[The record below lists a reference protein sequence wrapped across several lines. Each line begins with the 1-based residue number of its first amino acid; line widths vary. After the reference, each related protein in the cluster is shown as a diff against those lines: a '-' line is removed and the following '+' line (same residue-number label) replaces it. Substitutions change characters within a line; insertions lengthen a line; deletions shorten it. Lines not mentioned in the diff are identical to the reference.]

1 MSDQTALLVRAA
13 PVLFVLLWSTG
24 WVTARFAVDHA
35 DPLTFLAVRHALTA
49 LALAAVA
56 VALRAPWPRGPHAIA
71 HALAC
76 GVLLNAL
83 YLGGV
88 WWAIGQGMPAGVSGL
103 ISAVQPL
110 LTALLAPWLMA
121 ETIRTRQWLGIA
133 CGTLGI
139 GLVLQPK
146 LAGIDAEG
154 LATVALPLAVNV
166 LGMVAATL
174 GTFYQKRFI
183 PTGHPMTTQTLQ
195 FAAALAVTLPVA
207 WLVEPMRFVLD
218 GPTIAAMTWAVLVTS
233 IGANTL
239 LLVLLRRGA
248 VSRTAALLYLMPPM
262 VALQAWI
269 GFGET
274 LTPVQLA
281 GMAITVLG
289 VALVTR
295 G

>member
-49 LALAAVA
+49 LALAAIA
-56 VALRAPWPRGPHAIA
+56 VALRAPWPRGPRAVA

-88 WWAIGQGMPAGVSGL
+88 WWAIGQGVPAGVSGL

-146 LAGIDAEG
+146 LADVDAEG
-154 LATVALPLAVNV
+154 LAAVALPLAVNV

-207 WLVEPMRFVLD
+207 WLVEPMRFMLD

-274 LTPVQLA
+274 LTPMQLA

>member
-1 MSDQTALLVRAA
+1 VSDSAALLVRLT
-13 PVLFVLLWSTG
+13 PIVFVLLWSSG
-24 WVTARFAVDHA
+24 WVTARFATDHA
-35 DPLTFLAVRHALTA
+35 DPLTFLAIRHALTA
-49 LALAAVA
+49 AALAAIA
-56 VALRAPWPRGPHAIA
+56 IALRAPWPRSPRHIA
-71 HALAC
+71 HALIC
-76 GVLLNAL
+76 GLFLNAL

-88 WWAIGQGMPAGVSGL
+88 WWAIGEGVPAGISGL
-103 ISAVQPL
+103 ISAIQPL

-121 ETIRTRQWLGIA
+121 ETIRARQWLGIA
-133 CGTLGI
+133 LGTIGI

-146 LAGIDAEG
+146 LAAVDAAQLGAVGI
-154 LATVALPLAVNV
+154 PLAVNA

-195 FAAALAVTLPVA
+195 FTAAFAVTLPVA
-207 WLVEPMRFVLD
+207 WLIEPMHFAVN
-218 GPTIAAMTWAVLVTS
+218 GATIAAMTWAVLVTS
-233 IGANTL
+233 IAANTL

-274 LTPVQLA
+274 LVPVQML
-281 GMAITVLG
+281 GMAITVIG

-295 G
+295 K

>member
-1 MSDQTALLVRAA
+1 MSDQTSFLVRVT
-13 PVLFVLLWSTG
+13 PILFVLLWSSG
-24 WVTARFAVDHA
+24 WVTARFSVDHA

-49 LALAAVA
+49 AALAAIA
-56 VALRAPWPRGPHAIA
+56 VVLRAPWPRGPRHVA

-88 WWAIGQGMPAGVSGL
+88 WWAIGQGVPAGISGL

-121 ETIRTRQWLGIA
+121 ETIRPRQWLGIA
-133 CGTLGI
+133 CGMLGI
-139 GLVLQPK
+139 GLVLQPQ
-146 LAGIDAEG
+146 LAGVDAAG
-154 LATVALPLAVNV
+154 LAAVALPLLVNG

-195 FAAALAVTLPVA
+195 FTAAFAVTLPVA
-207 WLVEPMRFVLD
+207 WLVEPMRFALN
-218 GPTIAAMTWAVLVTS
+218 GATIAAMSWAVLVTS

-262 VALQAWI
+262 VALQAWL

-274 LTPVQLA
+274 LAPVQIA

>member
-1 MSDQTALLVRAA
+1 MSDQTSFLVRVT
-13 PVLFVLLWSTG
+13 PILFVLLWSSG
-24 WVTARFAVDHA
+24 WVTARFSVDHA

-49 LALAAVA
+49 LALAAIA
-56 VALRAPWPRGPHAIA
+56 VVLRAPWPRGPRAVG

-88 WWAIGQGMPAGVSGL
+88 WWAIGQGVPAGISGL

-121 ETIRTRQWLGIA
+121 ETIRPRQWLGIA
-133 CGTLGI
+133 CGMLGI
-139 GLVLQPK
+139 GLVLQPQ
-146 LAGIDAEG
+146 LASVDAAG
-154 LATVALPLAVNV
+154 LAAVALPLLVNG

-195 FAAALAVTLPVA
+195 FTAAFAVTLPVA
-207 WLVEPMRFVLD
+207 WLLEPMRFALN
-218 GPTIAAMTWAVLVTS
+218 GATIAAMSWAVLVTS

-262 VALQAWI
+262 VALQAWL

-274 LTPVQLA
+274 LAPVQIA

>member
-1 MSDQTALLVRAA
+1 VSDQAALLVRLT
-13 PVLFVLLWSTG
+13 PIVFVLLWSSG
-24 WVTARFAVDHA
+24 WVTARFATDHA

-49 LALAAVA
+49 VALAAIA
-56 VALRAPWPRGPHAIA
+56 VALQAPWPRSPRHIA
-71 HALAC
+71 HALVC
-76 GVLLNAL
+76 GVFLNAL

-88 WWAIGQGMPAGVSGL
+88 WWAIGEGVPAGISGL
-103 ISAVQPL
+103 IAAIQPL

-121 ETIRTRQWLGIA
+121 ETIRARQWLGIA
-133 CGTLGI
+133 LGTLGI
-139 GLVLQPK
+139 ALVLQPK
-146 LAGIDAEG
+146 LAAVDAAALG
-154 LATVALPLAVNV
+154 TVVVPLLVNA

-195 FAAALAVTLPVA
+195 FGAAFAVTLPVA
-207 WLVEPMRFVLD
+207 WLIEPMRFALN
-218 GPTIAAMTWAVLVTS
+218 GATIAAMTWAVLVTS
-233 IGANTL
+233 IAANTL
-239 LLVLLRRGA
+239 LLLLLRRGA

-274 LTPVQLA
+274 LGPVQLV

-295 G
+295 K

>member
-1 MSDQTALLVRAA
+1 MESGR
-13 PVLFVLLWSTG
+13 SC
-24 WVTARFAVDHA
+24 WVCC
-35 DPLTFLAVRHALTA
+35 L
-49 LALAAVA
+49 
-56 VALRAPWPRGPHAIA
+56 PWPRTPRHIV

-88 WWAIGQGMPAGVSGL
+88 WWAIGQGVPAGISGL

-121 ETIRTRQWLGIA
+121 ETIKARQWLGIA

-146 LAGIDAEG
+146 LAAVDASG
-154 LATVALPLAVNV
+154 LGGVALPLLLNA

-183 PTGHPMTTQTLQ
+183 PTGHPMTTQTVQ
-195 FAAALAVTLPVA
+195 FVAAFALTLPAA
-207 WLVEPMRFVLD
+207 WLLEPMRFDVN
-218 GPTIAAMTWAVLVTS
+218 GATIAAMGWAVLVTS

-274 LTPVQLA
+274 LTPVQLI
-281 GMAITVLG
+281 GMGITVLG

-295 G
+295 A